1 MSDISY
7 WFDFIFIKM
16 RVIFTVVLLLSSLFA
31 SSQLNFV
38 SIDTVSSVC
47 KVNLNLEYKK
57 KFESINKS
65 ISSLSSAQKG
75 ITKEIYGEI
84 QNNFLEKISSNN
96 FICDDKINPYLQ
108 GLMEEVL
115 AKNSIS
121 KEGYRMLLSRNSEI
135 NAYNTG
141 DGTIVVNY
149 GLFLATDTE
158 DELVFVISHEI
169 GHQYLNH
176 IKNDIEAFAKL
187 TTSEEIVQKTK
198 EIRRQKYGKATM
210 ATDLLKNIVY
220 QNYDERR
227 KNEIEA
233 DSVGFLLYKKTLRNP
248 KAAITLL
255 EKFDNS
261 DKEKDSLTLAD
272 YKRIFERD
280 GFVLKQKY
288 FEEEQ
293 SLFKKYDKEKRINVD
308 SLKTHPDCITRV
320 KLIKDHLDNKFTE
333 QYSNS
338 SSFSEIKK
346 NSTYQNLLNLF
357 SSEKFGMSL
366 YEALKLYK
374 NDSENAILKNIIY
387 LNLTKIYASKANYTI
402 NRYVPAHDNLHNTAS
417 MNRFI
422 SFLNNIK
429 MTDME
434 TIINNFKS

>member
-1 MSDISY
+1 MRI
-7 WFDFIFIKM
+7 IFALA
-16 RVIFTVVLLLSSLFA
+16 LLLSSLVA
-31 SSQLNFV
+31 SSQLNFTP
-38 SIDTVSSVC
+38 IDTVSAVC

-57 KFESINKS
+57 KFEKINKD
-65 ISSLSSAQKG
+65 ISGLSSAQKG

-84 QNNFLEKISSNN
+84 QDNFLEKISNNN

-115 AKNSIS
+115 TKNSIP
-121 KEGYRMLLSRNSEI
+121 KDGYRMLLSRNSEV

-149 GLFLATDTE
+149 GLFLAVDSE

-169 GHQYLNH
+169 GHQFLNH
-176 IKNDIEAFAKL
+176 VKKNIDAFAKL
-187 TTSEEIVQKTK
+187 TTSEEIVRKTK
-198 EIRRQKYGKATM
+198 EIRRQKYGKATK

-227 KNEIEA
+227 KKEIEA
-233 DSVGFLLYKKTLRNP
+233 DSVGLAFYKKTLRNP
-248 KAAITLL
+248 KAAIALL
-255 EKFDNS
+255 EKFDTS
-261 DKEKDSLTLAD
+261 DKEKDSIILTD
-272 YKRIFERD
+272 YKRIFEKG

-308 SLKTHPDCITRV
+308 SLKTHPDCTTRV
-320 KLIKDHLDNKFTE
+320 KLIKDHLDNKFTD
-333 QYSNS
+333 QYSS
-338 SSFSEIKK
+338 SNNFSEIKK

-357 SSEKFGMSL
+357 SSEKYGMSL

-374 NDSENAILKNIIY
+374 NDNENTILKDIIY
-387 LNLTKIYASKANYTI
+387 LNLTKIYASKGNYTI
-402 NRYVPAHDNLHNTAS
+402 NRYVPAHDNLHNTNS

-429 MTDME
+429 MTDLE